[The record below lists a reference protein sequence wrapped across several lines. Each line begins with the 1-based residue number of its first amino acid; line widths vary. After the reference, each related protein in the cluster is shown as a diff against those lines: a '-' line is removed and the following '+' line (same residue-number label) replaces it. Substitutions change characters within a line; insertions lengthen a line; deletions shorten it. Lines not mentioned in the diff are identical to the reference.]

1 MENKLINNTKDYDIT
16 YHPTI
21 KGLQIVEG
29 KNNFPISWLNIQ
41 GYCEYSLYL
50 QYFKGI
56 EVGQTKAM
64 KRGTEVHQSLEDKFR
79 ETATPTTFR
88 EALNDSKKEELLSR
102 EMFVISPKYGI
113 RGFIDEVRLTPDEFI
128 IIDDKPGT
136 TPYSSTINQVR
147 AYCLAFKD
155 MLKSSQKQLTFDNL
169 DIDNRKIIG
178 ALRERGTDNVFYS
191 EEFDSDTEDKIKY
204 VINRMDGLFK
214 GEKPFI
220 PTKNPKKCN
229 SCRFKGKCGEA
240 AC

>member
-1 MENKLINNTKDYDIT
+1 MENKLININKNYDIQ
-16 YHPTI
+16 YHPKI

-29 KNNFPISWLNIQ
+29 KNNFPISWLNNQ

-56 EVGQTKAM
+56 KAPETKAM
-64 KRGTEVHQSLEDKFR
+64 KKGTEVHQSLENKFK
-79 ETATPTTFR
+79 ETASPATFK
-88 EALNDSKKEELLSR
+88 EALERSKVSEILSR

-113 RGFIDEVRLTPDEFI
+113 RGFIDEIQLTPTEFI

-136 TPYSSTINQVR
+136 TPYGSTINQVR

-155 MLKSSQKQLTFDNL
+155 MLKSSQKQLTLDNL
-169 DIDNRKIIG
+169 DIDNRTIRG
-178 ALRERGTDNVFYS
+178 ALRQRGTDNIFYS
-191 EEFDSDTEDKIKY
+191 EVFDEDAEERIKY
-204 VINRMDGLFK
+204 LVNRMEGLFK

-229 SCRFKGKCGEA
+229 SCRFKYECDEVS
-240 AC
+240 C